1 MLDAFLHLQPT
12 LPAGLQPGQVSTG
25 DVSLIF
31 SLSVRVKPAAQL
43 PWEHV
48 LGCVTGPSPG
58 YGRSEHTRPGVRKQA
73 AVPRGGDSST
83 RPAAT
88 CAFSTSTATGDVS
101 PEAWAL
107 ARWLLMCFASTRLK
121 EPGASPC
128 SPCQQ
133 RGGTRPPSEVTL
145 GARGLAGL
153 LHALT
158 PTAQLLRTRQDGSFP
173 AGEVPLQ
180 PLQLRCLQGPD
191 GKPGCGT
198 VGGA

>member
-1 MLDAFLHLQPT
+1 M
-12 LPAGLQPGQVSTG
+12 
-25 DVSLIF
+25 
-31 SLSVRVKPAAQL
+31 
-43 PWEHV
+43 
-48 LGCVTGPSPG
+48 
-58 YGRSEHTRPGVRKQA
+58 
-73 AVPRGGDSST
+73 PRGGDSST

-107 ARWLLMCFASTRLK
+107 ARWLLMCFASTRLE

-145 GARGLAGL
+145 GARGEAGL

-180 PLQLRCLQGPD
+180 PLQPRCLQGPD
-191 GKPGCGT
+191 GKRGCGT
-198 VGGA
+198 VRGAYRGRERRSRRCFGLKECQEPAPWSEAKGTILARSRVGLRDPRQPGCQRDGDRGQPGMGRKGASAAPRCCGTG